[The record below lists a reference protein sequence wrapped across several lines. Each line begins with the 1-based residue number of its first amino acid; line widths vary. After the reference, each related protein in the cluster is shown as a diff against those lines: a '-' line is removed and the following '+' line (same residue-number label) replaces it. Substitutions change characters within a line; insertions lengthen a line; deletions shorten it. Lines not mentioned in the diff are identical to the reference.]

1 MARVLTN
8 SKEYEIIPIKRVGML
23 TVKEVANDLQI
34 DDETVARLLR
44 AGKLKGIKVGSV
56 WRIDERELENFKE
69 GKHGNKK
76 SRA

>member
-1 MARVLTN
+1 
-8 SKEYEIIPIKRVGML
+8 ML